1 MEAKSQTP
9 DGTVSGGK
17 SGAMPFRKY
26 SAFTPIELPDRSWPS
41 KRLVHAPRW
50 CSVDLRDGNQALIE
64 PMTVDEKLRMYELLL
79 EVGFLEIEVGFPAA
93 SQPDF
98 DFIRKIVDDGLV
110 PDNVTIQVLCQ
121 ARKELIERT
130 VEALDGTRNAIFHL
144 YNSTS
149 ALQRRVVFNMDRQEI
164 IDLAVAG
171 TELVRDTTRHLTRTE
186 VEFEY
191 SPESFTGTELDF
203 ALEIS
208 SAVCNTWGAS
218 PNRRVIINLPSTV
231 ELATPNIYADQ
242 IEYFCRNFDHRDSS
256 IVSLHTH
263 NDRGTGIAAT
273 ELALMA
279 GAERVEGTLFGNG
292 ERTGNC
298 DLVTVAMN
306 LFSQGIDPQLD
317 LRDMPRIREIVES
330 INKLPVHPRHP
341 YAGDLVFT
349 AFSGSHQDAIRKGM
363 SQVDRSRW
371 EVPYLPIDPED
382 VGASYKESVRINSQ
396 SGKGGVGFVLEEH
409 FGIFLPR
416 EMLIEFSQHVQSI
429 TEDSQ
434 TELSPSGMLEAL
446 VVHYQ
451 VADGPYKLDHYS
463 LSHNEGTYQTL
474 IEAKIRVA
482 ESKMDVTGKGT
493 GPTEALVN
501 GLAETLNEPLAVRD
515 CIHQTIK
522 LESIDENQSSAVE
535 VVAIQFSESIV
546 YGIGIGESSVSA
558 SLIAVM
564 AAMNRRW
571 NLAERLTSPTAS

>member
-1 MEAKSQTP
+1 MESKSLP
-9 DGTVSGGK
+9 IESPVSGSK
-17 SGAMPFRKY
+17 SGAMPFEKY
-26 SAFTPIELPDRSWPS
+26 SAFTPIDLPDRNWPS
-41 KRLVHAPRW
+41 NRLMHAPRW

-64 PMTVDEKLRMYELLL
+64 PMSVDEKLRMYELLL

-149 ALQRRVVFNMDRQEI
+149 ALQRRVVFNMDRQQI
-164 IDLAVAG
+164 VDLAVAG
-171 TELVRDTTRHLTRTE
+171 TELVRDSTKHLTQTN

-208 SAVCNTWGAS
+208 SAVCKTWGAS
-218 PNRRVIINLPSTV
+218 PSRRVIINLPSTV

-242 IEYFCRNFDHRDSS
+242 IEYFCRNFNYRDSS

-298 DLVTVAMN
+298 DIVTVAMN
-306 LFSQGIDPQLD
+306 LFSQGVDPQLD
-317 LRDMPRIREIVES
+317 LRDMPRIRETVES

-363 SQVDRSRW
+363 SQVNRSRW
-371 EVPYLPIDPED
+371 EVPYLPIDPGD

-396 SGKGGVGFVLEEH
+396 SGKGGIGFVLEEH
-409 FGIFLPR
+409 FGIYLPR

-429 TEDSQ
+429 TEDTQ
-434 TELSPSGMLEAL
+434 TEVSPSGMLDAL
-446 VVHYQ
+446 LIQFQ
-451 VADGPYKLDHYS
+451 VASGPYRLDRYS
-463 LSHNEGTYQTL
+463 VSNNQDNDRTS
-474 IEAKIRVA
+474 IDARIRVSK
-482 ESKMDVTGKGT
+482 SKMDVRGEGSD
-493 GPTEALVN
+493 PMEALVN
-501 GLAETLNEPLAVRD
+501 GLAETLNEPLRISD
-515 CIHQTIK
+515 RIHQ
-522 LESIDENQSSAVE
+522 SIRREGTRNNQSSSIE
-535 VVAIQFSESIV
+535 IVAIEFAESTV
-546 YGIGIGESSVSA
+546 YGIGTDENSVSA

-571 NLAERLTSPTAS
+571 KLAEIRLSNPSH

>member
-1 MEAKSQTP
+1 
-9 DGTVSGGK
+9 
-17 SGAMPFRKY
+17 MPFEKY
-26 SAFTPIELPDRSWPS
+26 SAFTPVELPDRSWPS
-41 KRLVHAPRW
+41 KRLTHAPRW

-98 DFIRKIVDDGLV
+98 DFIRKIIDDGLV
-110 PDNVTIQVLCQ
+110 PDNITIQVLCQ

-130 VEALDGTRNAIFHL
+130 VEALDGTRKAIFHL

-149 ALQRRVVFNMDRQEI
+149 ALQRKVVFNMDRQQI
-164 IDLAVAG
+164 IDLAVSG
-171 TELVRDTTRHLTRTE
+171 TELVRDTTRHLTHTE

-208 SAVCNTWGAS
+208 SAVCKTWGAS
-218 PNRRVIINLPSTV
+218 PSRRVIINLPSTV

-242 IEYFCRNFDHRDSS
+242 IEYFCRNFDLRDSS

-317 LRDMPRIREIVES
+317 LRDMPGIRETVGS

-409 FGIFLPR
+409 FGIYLPR

-429 TEDSQ
+429 TEDTQ
-434 TELSPSGMLEAL
+434 TELSPTEMLEAL

-451 VADGPYKLDHYS
+451 VADGPYKLEHYS
-463 LSHNEGTYQTL
+463 LSHNERSHQTL
-474 IEAKIRVA
+474 IEAKIKVA
-482 ESKMDVTGKGT
+482 ESKIGVDGEGP
-493 GPTEALVN
+493 GPTDALVN
-501 GLAETLNEPLAVRD
+501 GLAETLNEPLRVRD
-515 CIHQTIK
+515 CIHQTIQR
-522 LESIDENQSSAVE
+522 EGIDENQSSSMD
-535 VVAIQFSESIV
+535 IISMQFAESIV
-546 YGIGIGESSVSA
+546 YGIGVDNDPVSA

-571 NLAERLTSPTAS
+571 KLSERRTSPSSS